1 MLRVNNSL
9 KQFRFHKNKVQARV
23 LFGWGGGGGEGEG
36 VQFQISVL
44 LEGFFNALTLISTC
58 VLFLRFDTLLILSP
72 LPKTDTF

>member
-23 LFGWGGGGGEGEG
+23 LFGWGVGEGEV
-36 VQFQISVL
+36 VQFQINVL

-58 VLFLRFDTLLILSP
+58 VLFLRFDTLLTQSP